1 MNLDTCKEGQRLT
14 ITTFDRPL
22 MVAAGAGSGKT
33 FTLTRRIAYGL
44 LAGEE
49 APGGLQSIDEVLAIT
64 FTVKAAAELRDRI
77 RALLREE
84 GLAEESLKVDDAWVC
99 TIGSMAARI
108 LRENA
113 FEVGIDPKFEVIDE
127 AEASYLRAE
136 ATEQVLAHLET
147 GADPLLRA
155 VIDEFGLRGQGPF
168 DKRLLEHSQEVVA
181 RVRAMPE
188 GFEGLRLSEPTATP
202 ARLVRQALEA
212 AREIQEVAKVWG
224 KTNATD
230 ETFASDLETG
240 IDRAEQWL
248 AADTGEGFL
257 DARFEAGPF
266 LEALLAFPPSSDKYR
281 AKKPDADAF
290 AAWRGAYASVFSE
303 AQAALGARVSVAA
316 VSLARL
322 LEDAYA

>member
-1 MNLDTCKEGQRLT
+1 ME
-14 ITTFDRPL
+14 
-22 MVAAGAGSGKT
+22 
-33 FTLTRRIAYGL
+33 Y
-44 LAGEE
+44 
-49 APGGLQSIDEVLAIT
+49 
-64 FTVKAAAELRDRI
+64 
-77 RALLREE
+77 
-84 GLAEESLKVDDAWVC
+84 
-99 TIGSMAARI
+99 
-108 LRENA
+108 
-113 FEVGIDPKFEVIDE
+113 
-127 AEASYLRAE
+127 
-136 ATEQVLAHLET
+136 
-147 GADPLLRA
+147 
-155 VIDEFGLRGQGPF
+155 
-168 DKRLLEHSQEVVA
+168 SQEVVA

-188 GFEGLRLSEPTATP
+188 GFEGLRLSVPTATP

-212 AREIQEVAKVWG
+212 AREIQEVVKVWG

-322 LEDAYA
+322 LEDAYVRAKGNDRLDQGDLLRRCLDAFSAHPELSERYRERFKVIMVDEFQDTDKLQVAVIAALAQPASPTCARWATRSRASTGSAAPM

>member
-1 MNLDTCKEGQRLT
+1 M
-14 ITTFDRPL
+14 
-22 MVAAGAGSGKT
+22 
-33 FTLTRRIAYGL
+33 
-44 LAGEE
+44 
-49 APGGLQSIDEVLAIT
+49 LAIT

-84 GLAEESLKVDDAWVC
+84 GLAEESLKVELRVC

-136 ATEQVLAHLET
+136 ATSQVLAHLET

-224 KTNATD
+224 KMNATD

-240 IDRAEQWL
+240 IDR
-248 AADTGEGFL
+248 
-257 DARFEAGPF
+257 
-266 LEALLAFPPSSDKYR
+266 PSSGSLPIR
-281 AKKPDADAF
+281 ARDSWMRGSRRGLF
-290 AAWRGAYASVFSE
+290 SRRFWRFPLLRTSTAPRS
-303 AQAALGARVSVAA
+303 RTPMR
-316 VSLARL
+316 SLPGEVPTRACSPRRKRPWGRG
-322 LEDAYA
+322 